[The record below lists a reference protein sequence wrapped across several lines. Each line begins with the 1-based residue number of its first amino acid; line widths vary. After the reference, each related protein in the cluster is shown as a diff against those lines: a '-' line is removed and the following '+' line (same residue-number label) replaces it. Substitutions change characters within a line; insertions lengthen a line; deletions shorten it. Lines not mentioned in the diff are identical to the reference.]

1 MTAVL
6 LAAALVAAVAA
17 SPLGAVVTSRVVAA
31 GSRAGTRNSRS
42 AFPALVDALAS
53 ALASGLA
60 LPMAFAEIAPTVP
73 PPLASATRRVAASLT
88 LGMRVADALVAYSS
102 VLQDEDVAPLAMVLA
117 AFTRTGWR

>member
-31 GSRAGTRNSRS
+31 RSHAGTRHSRS
-42 AFPALVDALAS
+42 AFPALVDALAA

-73 PPLASATRRVAASLT
+73 APLADATRSAAASLT
-88 LGMRVADALVAYSS
+88 PGVRVADTLVAYQSA
-102 VLQDEDVAPLAMVLA
+102 VPDLDAAP
-117 AFTRTGWR
+117 